1 VDSIPCCVLVQ
12 MSVLLPQRKIPIS
25 GYFYFLMEKAKDDLQ
40 IQLDIANIKKDVGY
54 LTTQVVK
61 QDGKQDKIIE
71 RLDKMS
77 YVHSGDFDKHKIDV
91 AKEIADIKEE
101 MAAARPAIKLYNN
114 INGRWT
120 QVLISGIII
129 AVIVA
134 VSGNISKFIGGV

>member
-1 VDSIPCCVLVQ
+1 
-12 MSVLLPQRKIPIS
+12 
-25 GYFYFLMEKAKDDLQ
+25 
-40 IQLDIANIKKDVGY
+40 VGY